1 VEQVVQG
8 SGVALLE
15 ARRQEMQMRWTV
27 GIDPGLSGA
36 VAFLDGEELV
46 EVVDM
51 PVVRPKGS
59 KPRVD
64 AGELTRVLANWAPV
78 EAVVE
83 RVGPAPGA
91 GVSSMFRFGY
101 GAGVIEGVLAGLGVK
116 VVLVVPA
123 VWKPAMRLGS
133 DKDRARAEAQR
144 LFPAHAGQ
152 FVRVRDDGRAEAA
165 LLGLYGARLALA
177 AKAVSSND
185 VLRYNG
191 IEEGDA
197 I

>member
-1 VEQVVQG
+1 MG
-8 SGVALLE
+8 L
-15 ARRQEMQMRWTV
+15 TV
-27 GIDPGLSGA
+27 GIDPGLTGA
-36 VAFLDGEELV
+36 VALLRGTELV

-51 PVVRPKGS
+51 PVIALKGR

-64 AGELTRVLANWAPV
+64 AVMLARLLGEIGVGR
-78 EAVVE
+78 AVVE

-101 GAGVIEGVLAGLGVK
+101 GAGAIEGVLAGLGVET
-116 VVLVVPA
+116 VLVAPT

-133 DKDRARAEAQR
+133 DKASARAEAQR
-144 LFPAHAGQ
+144 LFPALASL
-152 FVRVRDDGRAEAA
+152 FDRVRDDGRAEAA

-177 AKAVSSND
+177 AKGGEPRSGDRVD
-185 VLRYNG
+185 HLD
-191 IEEGDA
+191 ILEDA

>member
-1 VEQVVQG
+1 
-8 SGVALLE
+8 
-15 ARRQEMQMRWTV
+15 MRMGLTV
-27 GIDPGLSGA
+27 GIDPGLTGA
-36 VAFLDGEELV
+36 VALLRGAELV

-64 AGELTRVLANWAPV
+64 AGELTRVLATWAPV

-116 VVLVVPA
+116 VVLVAPV

-144 LFPAHAGQ
+144 LFPGHAGQ

-165 LLGLYGARLALA
+165 LLGLYGVRLALA
-177 AKAVSSND
+177 AKGASPAGKFHNTGHD
-185 VLRYNG
+185 A
-191 IEEGDA
+191 GDA

>member
-1 VEQVVQG
+1 
-8 SGVALLE
+8 
-15 ARRQEMQMRWTV
+15 MQMRWTV

-51 PVVRPKGS
+51 PVVTPKGR

-64 AGELTRVLANWAPV
+64 VGGLASVLAAWAPV
-78 EAVVE
+78 EALVE

-101 GAGVIEGVLAGLGVK
+101 GAGAIEGVLAGLGIE
-116 VVLVVPA
+116 VVLVAPT

-133 DKDRARAEAQR
+133 DKGRARAEAQR
-144 LFPAHAGQ
+144 LFPALASL
-152 FVRVRDDGRAEAA
+152 FDRVRDDGRAEAA
-165 LLGLYGARLALA
+165 LLGLYGVRLALA
-177 AKAVSSND
+177 AKGGEPRSGDRVD
-185 VLRYNG
+185 HLDLL
-191 IEEGDA
+191 EDA